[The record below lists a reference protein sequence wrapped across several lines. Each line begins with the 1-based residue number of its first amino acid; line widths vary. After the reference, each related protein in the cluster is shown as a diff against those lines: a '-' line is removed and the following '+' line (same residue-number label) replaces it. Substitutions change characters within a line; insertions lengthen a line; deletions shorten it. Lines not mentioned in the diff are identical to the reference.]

1 MSLDVSLHEPFPV
14 PRDAC
19 LLCTVDDEEHVHR
32 GDCLFAQNITHNLN
46 EMADVAGIYKVL
58 WRPDELFDEPR
69 ARDIVDALQQGYDKL
84 KADPERFIPF
94 EPENKWG
101 TYWSFLPWLERYIT
115 ACREHPDA
123 VVLVSR

>member
-1 MSLDVSLHEPFPV
+1 MSLDVSLYEPFPV
-14 PRDAC
+14 PRAAC
-19 LLCTVDDEEHVHR
+19 FWCAIDDDEHVHR
-32 GDCLFAQNITHNLN
+32 GTCLFEQNITHNLN

-69 ARDIVDALQQGYDKL
+69 ARDIVDALQQGYDTL

-101 TYWSFLPWLERYIT
+101 TYWGFLPWLERYIT
-115 ACREHPDA
+115 ACRTWPDA
-123 VVLVSR
+123 VVLASR